1 MVDLSAG
8 YVDGRHTLRNFGV
21 ALEVFGCTAVV
32 CRYDDAIAR
41 LNVDFRG
48 SGIDQILAGE
58 DAEVFVYD
66 FTGRVI
72 MHKTEVNSQD
82 EVIKNLN
89 SGNYIIKAISNVGSK
104 SFKVIIP

>member
-1 MVDLSAG
+1 MPATGGSFNFTFASDQLGVHDAYIKVSSRGAADLFIPLS
-8 YVDGRHTLRNFGV
+8 VNNT
-21 ALEVFGCTAVV
+21 ET
-32 CRYDDAIAR
+32 
-41 LNVDFRG
+41 G